1 MDYYSI
7 DIIDIIDFIL
17 MNRILLEGFGS
28 ITGGGG
34 GIRTLGTLSHTAH

>member
-1 MDYYSI
+1 
-7 DIIDIIDFIL
+7 

-34 GIRTLGTLSHTAH
+34 VRHISDFIY